1 MLLYDFKVIVLR
13 KCEMLFLVSFEG
25 LEISTPA
32 LFLFVLNSIF
42 IFHVEFFNVWCSGVS
57 FIQSEHF

>member
-1 MLLYDFKVIVLR
+1 LLSHPMLLYDFKVIVLR

-42 IFHVEFFNVWCSGVS
+42 IFHVEFFNV
-57 FIQSEHF
+57 